1 MRVPD
6 EACRA
11 DTEGRRVGNHEILQ
25 LEASIDQP
33 ALDLVDDPGRAGIP
47 RPHHAR
53 TRRAQAEKEPQR
65 GLDLTVADV
74 PQDTADEHEVGWAG
88 SRIDV
93 REARVALDNLEAAE
107 AGGGDRRTG
116 DGGVVGIPLD
126 ESSDE
131 IAPAAVTASDRN
143 HVMALPGAHADHPQ
157 RPFRELIQRFSEQVP
172 YNDKTQ
178 M

>member
-6 EACRA
+6 EAGRA
-11 DTEGRRVGNHEILQ
+11 DTKGRRVGNHEILQ

-53 TRRAQAEKEPQR
+53 TRRAQAGKEPQR
-65 GLDLTVADV
+65 GLDLTVTDV
-74 PQDTADEHEVGWAG
+74 PQDTADEHEVGWAC

-93 REARVALDNLEAAE
+93 RDASVALDNLEAA
-107 AGGGDRRTG
+107 AGDRRTG

-131 IAPAAVTASDRN
+131 IAPAAVPASHGN
-143 HVMALPGAHADHPQ
+143 HVTTCPAHTLIIRSGPSGRSSSALAS
-157 RPFRELIQRFSEQVP
+157 RSR
-172 YNDKTQ
+172 TT
-178 M
+178 